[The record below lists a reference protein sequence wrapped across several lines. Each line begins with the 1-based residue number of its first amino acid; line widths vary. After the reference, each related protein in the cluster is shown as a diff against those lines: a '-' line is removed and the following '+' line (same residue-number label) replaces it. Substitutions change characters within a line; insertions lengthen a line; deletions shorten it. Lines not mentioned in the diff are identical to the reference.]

1 MARRVGR
8 YLRTLFL
15 INAGYGLTVAIGLA
29 IIGVPGAIMWGV
41 LGFSLRFLPYIG
53 PWIAAVLPTLVA
65 IATTDGWKTPIL
77 TAGWYIV
84 VELIANN
91 IVEPLVYGSST
102 GISTVG
108 VIISAIFWTWLWGPI
123 GLILAMP
130 MTVCFLVAARYV
142 PQLKFINTLLA
153 DQPAATPGE
162 RVYQHLLA
170 FDDREPTKFALKHVK
185 DSSLAGFYDDTLLPA
200 LVMFEHDRH
209 AELLNDEQSAF
220 VLEAVE
226 DLVTDLGTSEY
237 RAQEKQRA
245 QDAKDGAATGNVV
258 SGPATQPVRV
268 LCIPL
273 HDDADEIAARM
284 LVQLLA
290 AEGFQAESGA
300 AESLTAELVEQVAE
314 SESDI
319 VVISVLPPLTPRDSR
334 LLWRR
339 LRGRY
344 PTLPIVV
351 GFWTAAAQKEALAE
365 PVEDAASKVATTLAE
380 AVAFVRSMATQIK
393 HTAKTA

>member
-1 MARRVGR
+1 MIVLVLFILMDRENQRSRIVQLFGRSHVHATTEAIHDMARRVGR

-91 IVEPLVYGSST
+91 VVEPLVYGSST

-130 MTVCFLVAARYV
+130 MTVCLLVATRYV

-153 DQPAATPGE
+153 DHPAATPGE
-162 RVYQHLLA
+162 RIYQRLLA
-170 FDDREPTKFALKHVK
+170 FDDREPTKLAVKHVK
-185 DSSLAGFYDDTLLPA
+185 ETSLAGFYDDMLLPA

-209 AELLNDEQSAF
+209 GELLNDEQSAF
-220 VLEAVE
+220 VLEATE
-226 DLVTDLGTSEY
+226 DLITDLGVPTIARGK
-237 RAQEKQRA
+237 RALRMQKMMRQRA
-245 QDAKDGAATGNVV
+245 M
-258 SGPATQPVRV
+258 SF
-268 LCIPL
+268 
-273 HDDADEIAARM
+273 
-284 LVQLLA
+284 LA
-290 AEGFQAESGA
+290 PRRSRSACSAFPFTTMPMKSPRGCSSSYWRQRAFKPSR
-300 AESLTAELVEQVAE
+300 
-314 SESDI
+314 
-319 VVISVLPPLTPRDSR
+319 LPPNRSR
-334 LLWRR
+334 
-339 LRGRY
+339 
-344 PTLPIVV
+344 PN
-351 GFWTAAAQKEALAE
+351 
-365 PVEDAASKVATTLAE
+365 
-380 AVAFVRSMATQIK
+380 
-393 HTAKTA
+393 